1 MIAIIDV
8 TGNNL
13 TSLTNAV
20 HRLGF
25 DFILTHSAEKIRQ
38 ASHVIL
44 PGVGAAIPAMKALKK
59 AKLVNVLKELTQP
72 LLGICLGMQLLYEYS
87 EEGNVNCL
95 GLIPGRIQRLPDGE
109 EFPVPHMGWN
119 NLQWYQNSP
128 LRQGLANKYYV
139 YFVHSYAARTNEYT
153 LASCQYQDEFT
164 AIVQKDSIYGM
175 QFHPEKS
182 AEPGLQLL
190 KNFLTLEGAC

>member
-8 TGNNL
+8 SGNNL

-20 HRLGF
+20 QRLGF

-44 PGVGAAIPAMKALKK
+44 PGVGAAVPAMKALEE

-72 LLGICLGMQLLYEYS
+72 LLGICLGMQLLYESS

-95 GLIPGRIQRLPDGE
+95 GLIPGRIQRLPDREG
-109 EFPVPHMGWN
+109 FPVPHMGWN
-119 NLQWYQNSP
+119 NLQWCIDSP
-128 LRQGLANKYYV
+128 LQQGLADKDYV
-139 YFVHSYAARTNEYT
+139 YFVHSYAACINEYT
-153 LASCQYQDEFT
+153 LASCQYQNEFT

-190 KNFLTLEGAC
+190 KNFLTLEVAC